1 MSYGHAPRGRQRHAE
16 PIALNVY
23 DLSPANDALHAAGL
37 GLYHSG
43 LEVHGREYTFS
54 SGGVFSH
61 APKAAPGV
69 KFRGAVVLGT
79 VRMSSREVEDVVGR
93 LRDRFPGDSYHIL
106 KRNCNSFAEELCMEL
121 TGGQRPPGWVNR
133 LARLGAC
140 VSCCLPA
147 SLTDGSPVNE
157 AGVGTSMGGR
167 GGGGNKRTPS
177 FAGTGRSLGGNGN
190 GGGGGGGGGAGGGSG
205 GADERRKLQ
214 RAAALKRLEQRQK
227 ASASAAVEPAATG
240 SD

>member
-1 MSYGHAPRGRQRHAE
+1 MSFVADPTLIDPPLLFESILNTKTSKRGH
-16 PIALNVY
+16 
-23 DLSPANDALHAAGL
+23 
-37 GLYHSG
+37 
-43 LEVHGREYTFS
+43 EVHGREYTFS
-54 SGGVFSH
+54 SGGVFH
-61 APKAAPGV
+61 HTPKAAPGV
-69 KFRGAVVLGT
+69 KFRGSVVLGT

-157 AGVGTSMGGR
+157 AGV
-167 GGGGNKRTPS
+167 
-177 FAGTGRSLGGNGN
+177 FAAS
-190 GGGGGGGGGAGGGSG
+190 
-205 GADERRKLQ
+205 DE
-214 RAAALKRLEQRQK
+214 
-227 ASASAAVEPAATG
+227 
-240 SD
+240 